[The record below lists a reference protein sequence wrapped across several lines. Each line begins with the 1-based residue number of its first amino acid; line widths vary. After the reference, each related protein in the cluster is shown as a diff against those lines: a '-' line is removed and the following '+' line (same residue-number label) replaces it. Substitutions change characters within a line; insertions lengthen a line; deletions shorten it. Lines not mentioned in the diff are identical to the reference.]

1 MLATKRR
8 HAEQLD
14 REEDGE
20 RNVGTGQRPGA
31 IIRERAVNAPVA
43 LC

>member
-20 RNVGTGQRPGA
+20 RNVGTASGLVRLFGN
-31 IIRERAVNAPVA
+31 ER
-43 LC
+43 